1 MYLKNLIIFLLVTFC
16 YNIKFS
22 DEAKKIEETN
32 NSQDYVIDINKLIE
46 KLNNDVMYFSTTN
59 NTTQLF
65 EKLNDL
71 VYNLIHVTP
80 DNWIAVSDI
89 EKNLTFLKEKK
100 YLNIF
105 KNVLLTYYRENLQ
118 IKHSELGLL
127 LQSTYEADPTSIV
140 NESD

>member
-22 DEAKKIEETN
+22 DEAKKIEE
-32 NSQDYVIDINKLIE
+32 
-46 KLNNDVMYFSTTN
+46 

>member
-46 KLNNDVMYFSTTN
+46 KLNND